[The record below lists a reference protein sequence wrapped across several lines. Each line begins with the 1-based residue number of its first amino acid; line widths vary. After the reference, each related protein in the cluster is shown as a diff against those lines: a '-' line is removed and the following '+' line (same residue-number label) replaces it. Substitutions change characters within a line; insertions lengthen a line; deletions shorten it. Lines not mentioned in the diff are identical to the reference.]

1 MLLGLVISIFYPN
14 LLLQVVDYAVL
25 SDIFISRIKYISKNE
40 DKNKKGS
47 IQLKM
52 KYSEDPCASS
62 NVPPINITGVNHVTH
77 ELGGH
82 TPEYIPLDVV

>member
-1 MLLGLVISIFYPN
+1 M
-14 LLLQVVDYAVL
+14 
-25 SDIFISRIKYISKNE
+25 KT
-40 DKNKKGS
+40 KKKSS

>member
-1 MLLGLVISIFYPN
+1 M
-14 LLLQVVDYAVL
+14 LLQVVDYVIL
-25 SDIFISRIKYISKNE
+25 SDIFLSRIKYISKNE

-47 IQLKM
+47 LQLKVE
-52 KYSEDPCASS
+52 YSEDHCDSS